1 LPRQTAHR
9 VLQQLEKTG
18 LVTRDA
24 VRDRF
29 AVGPKLTQLALAAL
43 YSENQVVPFRESL
56 VRLEEEVQETC
67 QLGVLRGMEFL
78 VIERVESKQ
87 PLRIQI
93 EGPAAP
99 AHCTAGGKVQLAHMP
114 ADVRTRL
121 LHTSELKP
129 TTPNSVTDTAQLE
142 SQLHDIKRQGY
153 AICIEELV
161 EGLSAIAVP
170 ILDQAGRPRAAL
182 TVHGPVMR
190 LPESR
195 MVGFASKMQQTA
207 RELAMLW
214 ELDEPR

>member
-1 LPRQTAHR
+1 MPRQTAHR

-18 LVTRDA
+18 LVARDA

-29 AVGPKLTQLALAAL
+29 TIGPKLADLALATL
-43 YSENQVVPFRESL
+43 YSQNHTVPVRDSL
-56 VRLEEEVQETC
+56 VRLEREVQETC
-67 QLGVLRGMEFL
+67 QLGVLKGMKFA
-78 VIERVESKQ
+78 VIERVECRQ

-93 EGPAAP
+93 DGPHAP

-114 ADVRTRL
+114 SDVRARL
-121 LHTSELKP
+121 LHTLELRAA
-129 TTPNSVTDTAQLE
+129 TPKSVTDAGTLE
-142 SQLHDIKRQGY
+142 EQFSTIRRQGY

-170 ILDQAGRPRAAL
+170 ILDHAGRPRAAL

-195 MVGFASKMQQTA
+195 MVGFASKMRETA
-207 RELAMLW
+207 RELATLW
-214 ELDEPR
+214 ELEKPR